1 MSESISI
8 IPAKDSA
15 KITIV
20 EPVKHGV
27 SAITPTNTPN
37 PLASSEATMSDEAL
51 FELCQKYGKNAK
63 IWMRKFACLLPEVFK
78 RQLYRRKR
86 FASIH
91 EFAAC
96 LAGMNH
102 AATDQVISLFRVLED
117 KPILRG
123 LIEEYGWSKVRVVAS
138 ISTPATDEFWAGKVK
153 ILSKG
158 ALETYVRGLREQEER
173 KMLGCGAGV
182 DSRGSGADVGYLESG
197 ASLPLSSFGTDGGTD
212 GETDGKIYEATIVDP
227 CHFFPGEKL
236 QPVNRAQIGIF
247 RDQNSKS
254 NGLQGGGFYEYESG
268 SGDKLENGL
277 REGYGYGYGYGYGR
291 VLNTL
296 SIRLDEDTEF
306 KLRLLKQKLEKKTKR
321 EVNFGEVVRY
331 MISQIEKMS
340 TEGAGMSETR
350 EVTSGVPKVVD
361 TSKTG
366 KVISGVPK
374 VVDTS
379 KTREVTSGVP
389 KSVTPNT
396 VETGKTTLNAKKFS
410 RYIPACIRKE
420 LAEMYKQKCAYPGCK
435 FPADHIHHTD
445 RFSINGTHDLRY
457 MKPLCKHHHDIAHA
471 SLIKNET
478 SVDPKSWE
486 LKPVGRGSVR
496 EAVHSVACDIVDQKY
511 IKYKLT

>member
-1 MSESISI
+1 MSESISVAPI
-8 IPAKDSA
+8 
-15 KITIV
+15 
-20 EPVKHGV
+20 
-27 SAITPTNTPN
+27 NTPN
-37 PLASSEATMSDEAL
+37 PLANSESNLSDEVL

-96 LAGMNH
+96 LAGMNYS
-102 AATDQVISLFRVLED
+102 ATDQVISLFRALED

-173 KMLGCGAGV
+173 KMLGVGAG
-182 DSRGSGADVGYLESG
+182 DGFLGSEASVGFLCSEGKIGS
-197 ASLPLSSFGTDGGTD
+197 T
-212 GETDGKIYEATIVDP
+212 ETNEQIYEATIVDP

-236 QPVNRAQIGIF
+236 QPVNRAQIDIF
-247 RDQNSKS
+247 KDQNIELK
-254 NGLQGGGFYEYESG
+254 NTQDGKFYGY
-268 SGDKLENGL
+268 ENGD
-277 REGYGYGYGYGYGR
+277 RHWDGYRDSYGYGR

-306 KLRLLKQKLEKKTKR
+306 KLRLIKQKLEKKTKR

-331 MISQIEKMS
+331 MISQIEKMN
-340 TEGAGMSETR
+340 TEYAGTSETQK
-350 EVTSGVPKVVD
+350 VANCAPKVID
-361 TSKTG
+361 ISETSKA
-366 KVISGVPK
+366 
-374 VVDTS
+374 S
-379 KTREVTSGVP
+379 KSAM
-389 KSVTPNT
+389 PNT
-396 VETGKTTLNAKKFS
+396 VETGKTTLTGRKFS

-435 FPADHIHHTD
+435 FPAEHIHHTD
-445 RFSINGTHDLRY
+445 GFSINGTHDLRY

-478 SVDPKSWE
+478 FVNPKNWE
-486 LKPVGRGSVR
+486 LKPAKRECVR
-496 EAVHSVACDIVDQKY
+496 EVAQDTLRDAVCNNVYDSTRALIDKKY
-511 IKYKLT
+511 IKHKMYDKGAVL

>member
-8 IPAKDSA
+8 TPAKDSA
-15 KITIV
+15 VTTEAKSSGT
-20 EPVKHGV
+20 
-27 SAITPTNTPN
+27 S
-37 PLASSEATMSDEAL
+37 SSEATLSDEAL

-96 LAGMNH
+96 LAGMNY
-102 AATDQVISLFRVLED
+102 AATDQVISLFRALEN

-138 ISTPATDEFWAGKVK
+138 ISTPETDEFWAGKVK

-173 KMLGCGAGV
+173 KVLGGGTGV
-182 DSRGSGADVGYLESG
+182 GSRGGGADGGPRGSE
-197 ASLPLSSFGTDGGTD
+197 AILPLSSFGTDGRIDGGTD
-212 GETDGKIYEATIVDP
+212 EKIYEATIVDH
-227 CHFFPGEKL
+227 CEFVPGQKL
-236 QPVNRAQIGIF
+236 QSVNRAQIGIF
-247 RDQNSKS
+247 RDQNSELES
-254 NGLQGGGFYEYESG
+254 TQGGEFYGYS
-268 SGDKLENGL
+268 D
-277 REGYGYGYGYGYGR
+277 GYGNGYGR

-306 KLRLLKQKLEKKTKR
+306 KLRLIKQKLEKKTKR
-321 EVNFGEVVRY
+321 EVNFGEVIWY

-340 TEGAGMSETR
+340 SERANTSER
-350 EVTSGVPKVVD
+350 DKVTSGVPKVVD
-361 TSKTG
+361 TSERG
-366 KVISGVPK
+366 KA
-374 VVDTS
+374 
-379 KTREVTSGVP
+379 P
-389 KSVTPNT
+389 KSATPNT
-396 VETGKTTLNAKKFS
+396 VETVKTTLNGRKFS

-445 RFSINGTHDLRY
+445 RFSISGTHDLRY
-457 MKPLCKHHHDIAHA
+457 MKPLCKRHHDIAHA

-486 LKPVGRGSVR
+486 LKPVGRENVHEVARDIARNDIYGSTR
-496 EAVHSVACDIVDQKY
+496 ALVDQKY
-511 IKYKLT
+511 IKHKMYDKEAIL